1 MGLVPICVTYLHTCE
16 CSCIVMQ
23 LCTFI
28 LGLPITKQG
37 PAVINKDV
45 MLVPSLRARSA
56 YFKP

>member
-1 MGLVPICVTYLHTCE
+1 MGLVPICVTYLHACAR
-16 CSCIVMQ
+16 SCVVVQ
-23 LCTFI
+23 LCTFT

-56 YFKP
+56 HFKP